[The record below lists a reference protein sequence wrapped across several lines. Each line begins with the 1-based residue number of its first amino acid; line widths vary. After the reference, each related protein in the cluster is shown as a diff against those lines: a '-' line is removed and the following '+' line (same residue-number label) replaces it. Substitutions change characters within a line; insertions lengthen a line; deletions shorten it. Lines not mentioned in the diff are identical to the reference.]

1 MQNLKQYI
9 KTKFGTCYEAA
20 KTVGARDSQLARLC
34 DKDAQIDKE
43 GQVWIKSKTK
53 LVIKNER
60 KR

>member
-1 MQNLKQYI
+1 MQSLKKLI

-34 DKDAQIDKE
+34 EKDAIIDSD

-53 LVIKNER
+53 LEIGNER